1 MPLTPPTALS
11 PRDFL
16 ATRQSIPVS
25 QIGEPGP
32 DDAVLRDILTIG
44 LRAPDHGRLEPWR
57 LIVYRGQARHLA
69 GQHIAARLNER
80 DGPLDAET
88 FDRELKRLSR
98 APVVIAVV
106 SSPKE
111 HPRIPEWEQFLSAG
125 AVATLI
131 SLAARAHG
139 FVANWVT
146 GWYADDAEAARLLG
160 VGPGERIAGFV
171 HIGSFAAEFPERPR
185 PDLDAFVS
193 DYTGPYAPKA

>member
-1 MPLTPPTALS
+1 MEPGMQS

-32 DDAVLRDILTIG
+32 DDATLRDILTIG

-57 LIVYRGQARHLA
+57 LIVYRGEGRVKA
-69 GQHIAARLNER
+69 GEYIAARLDGR

-88 FDRELKRLSR
+88 RDRELKRLSR
-98 APVVIAVV
+98 APVVIGVV

-125 AVATLI
+125 AVALLITLG
-131 SLAARAHG
+131 ARAHG
-139 FVANWVT
+139 FASNWVT
-146 GWYADDAEAARLLG
+146 GWYADDAEAMRLLG
-160 VGPGERIAGFV
+160 AGPGERIAGFV
-171 HIGSFAAEFPERPR
+171 HIGTFNQPFPERPR
-185 PDLDAFVS
+185 PDFEAFVS
-193 DYTGPYAPKA
+193 TYSGPHGG